1 MGRTII
7 KIILSV
13 IACVVGSVTL
23 VGGVVFAK
31 AASDYYKLDFDHYE
45 TKVMATGWTIEEEQ
59 EALKKSRI
67 TYPTFKGNLIV
78 WSLFDYDIRLTD
90 CYVEV
95 QSPCYEYAMSV
106 WKKYGENAELNFT
119 LENTGK
125 LLTIE
130 FTGTSYPENGEP
142 IDLSR
147 TYIFDIDGAGVNKL
161 PRLVN
166 RADFIGY

>member
-31 AASDYYKLDFDHYE
+31 AMSDYYKLDFDNYE
-45 TKVMATGWTIEEEQ
+45 TKVMATGETIEERNKAIEN
-59 EALKKSRI
+59 SRI
-67 TYPTFKGNLIV
+67 TYPTFKGDMIV
-78 WSLFDYDIRLTD
+78 WSWIDYDIRLTD

-95 QSPCYEYAMSV
+95 QSPCYQYAMSV

-125 LLTIE
+125 LLTIK
-130 FTGTSYPENGEP
+130 FTGTAYPESGESV
-142 IDLSR
+142 DLSR
-147 TYIFDIDGAGVNKL
+147 IYIFDIDGAGVSKL

-166 RADFIGY
+166 RAEFIGY

>member
-13 IACVVGSVTL
+13 IACVAGSVSM

-45 TKVMATGWTIEEEQ
+45 TMVMAKTIEERDKAIEN
-59 EALKKSRI
+59 SRI
-67 TYPTFKGNLIV
+67 TYPTFKGNTIV
-78 WSLFDYDIRLTD
+78 WSWIDHDIRLVD

-95 QSPCYEYAMSV
+95 QSPCYQYAMSV

-125 LLTIE
+125 LLTIK
-130 FTGTSYPENGEP
+130 FTGTAYPENGEP
-142 IDLSR
+142 VDLSR
-147 TYIFDIDGAGVNKL
+147 TYIFDIDGAGVSKL